1 MKKNILI
8 AIMGSIVVLA
18 AILIIKKPALD
29 EEMPAIAVFST
40 LSHPA
45 LDAVRQGFIERLN
58 EKMPEVLVI
67 DYNAEGSMQQANTIA
82 HQIGQKNNIIGIFA
96 IGTLAAQSMAQIEQT
111 KPIVL
116 AAVSDP
122 KSILVPD
129 QKNVCGLSDNI
140 EASFQIETIKKV
152 LPAVKSIS
160 LLYSSGEVNSLFM
173 VKNLEVEGQKAR
185 LKMTEVGVN
194 EPQQILSAA
203 MTACSKSDAILI
215 PLDNML
221 VASMPLIVKATKD
234 LPCAVITSNES
245 PIHDGATLAFG
256 VDYQKSGQ
264 KAAEMFDDLIINKMS
279 PESIGFINPEKLD
292 LFLNQLIAKKK
303 ALLVGDKANLVLVNK

>member
-8 AIMGSIVVLA
+8 AIMGSIVVLS

-45 LDAVRQGFIERLN
+45 LDAVRQGFVERLN
-58 EKMPEVLVI
+58 EKMPEIVII

-82 HQIGQKNNIIGIFA
+82 HQIGQKNNVIGIFA
-96 IGTLAAQSMAQIEQT
+96 IGTLAAQSMAQIEQA

-140 EASFQIETIKKV
+140 DARFQIETIKKV

-160 LLYSSGEVNSLFM
+160 LLYSPSEVNSLFM
-173 VKNLEVEGQKAR
+173 VKNLLVEGKAS
-185 LKMTEVGVN
+185 LKMTEIGVN

-203 MTACSKSDAILI
+203 ITACTKSDAIVI

-221 VASMPLIVKATKD
+221 VASMPLIIKATKD

-256 VDYQKSGQ
+256 VNYHKSGQ
-264 KAAEMFDDLIINKMS
+264 KAAEIFDDLVTNKMTL
-279 PESIGFINPEKLD
+279 ESIGFTNPEKLD
-292 LFLNQLIAKKK
+292 VYLNQPVAKKK
-303 ALLVGDKANLVLVNK
+303 ALLVGDEKNLVLVNK